1 MKSKRDFTR
10 TQPVHT
16 GPSAATTSAK
26 SGQLILSTQKKAD
39 SASGSQNRGH
49 EQLNK
54 KISRTRLGSR
64 VLPNL
69 VTRGGAELGLRA
81 KFVKAWNDVDCPDG
95 PSPTVDF
102 LQGLEESLAELKGQL
117 EVTATPCFSLT
128 HVHHHASPPVPEIR
142 VESLILLG
150 GKKAIR
156 LESPKNLNTSRAH
169 NRVLAGLPVPESH
182 FTLS

>member
-39 SASGSQNRGH
+39 SASGSQTRGH

-54 KISRTRLGSR
+54 KISHARLGSR
-64 VLPNL
+64 VP
-69 VTRGGAELGLRA
+69 RWSESELGPMA

-95 PSPTVDF
+95 PSLTVDF
-102 LQGLEESLAELKGQL
+102 LQGIEESLAELKGQL

-128 HVHHHASPPVPEIR
+128 HVHPHASPP
-142 VESLILLG
+142 
-150 GKKAIR
+150 
-156 LESPKNLNTSRAH
+156 SPRDS
-169 NRVLAGLPVPESH
+169 G
-182 FTLS
+182 